1 MGFIRNKGTCG
12 STVGIDVQIILDIQ
26 TDTLAAGLGAAFR
39 NFQTVTG
46 FTCPQFSTE
55 FFSTVFS
62 YPNSCTA
69 QKQRCRY
76 GIPPEYCRPG

>member
-1 MGFIRNKGTCG
+1 MGFIRNKRPGG

-46 FTCPQFSTE
+46 FTSPQFST
-55 FFSTVFS
+55 
-62 YPNSCTA
+62 
-69 QKQRCRY
+69 
-76 GIPPEYCRPG
+76 